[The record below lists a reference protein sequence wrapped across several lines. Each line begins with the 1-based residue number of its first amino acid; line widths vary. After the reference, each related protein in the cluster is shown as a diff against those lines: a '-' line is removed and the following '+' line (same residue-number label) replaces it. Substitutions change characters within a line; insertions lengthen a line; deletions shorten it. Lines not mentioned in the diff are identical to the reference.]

1 MMHLFLEESHVLKD
15 SILPDLLLLSPAEL
29 WVLFELL
36 SRVCMI
42 AIRFISLVLD

>member
-15 SILPDLLLLSPAEL
+15 SILPDLLLSPAEL
-29 WVLFELL
+29 WMLFELL